1 MQGCP
6 CGLRFYQP
14 QGPKNAIKITH
25 LGINI
30 KVITCFTNG
39 FTNIKKITSFT
50 KIIVKVGNHKNMKLV
65 KNKPECLWPLEIQ
78 NKYNK

>member
-1 MQGCP
+1 M
-6 CGLRFYQP
+6 
-14 QGPKNAIKITH
+14 
-25 LGINI
+25 
-30 KVITCFTNG
+30 V

-65 KNKPECLWPLEIQ
+65 KNRPERIWPLEIQ